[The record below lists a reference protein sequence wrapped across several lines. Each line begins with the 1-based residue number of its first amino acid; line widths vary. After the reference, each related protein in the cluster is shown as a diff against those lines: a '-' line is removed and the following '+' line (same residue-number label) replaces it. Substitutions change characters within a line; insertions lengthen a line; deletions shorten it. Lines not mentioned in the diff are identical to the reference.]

1 MDYRLIAFDMDGTLL
16 SSDKEVLPSSRAA
29 IAELADAGVTVAI
42 CSGRAPVMIE
52 THHEEFARVRYAICA
67 SGAIL
72 YDLAERRVLSR
83 RPIDVEL
90 VRRVAEVCGRY
101 DTTLDAFSGAGFY
114 YSACLLQNAADYGM
128 QAYVPLF
135 DSLGT
140 PADDV
145 WEPLARRGEP
155 TEKIDVFFASPADRD
170 RARAELEGLPL
181 VMTYSERSSL
191 ELSPAGVDKGVGLAE
206 LAGLLGVPM
215 EATVA
220 VGDADNDL
228 PMLRAAGLAVAMGN
242 ANEHA
247 RELADVVVADND
259 HDGCAE
265 AARRA
270 LAGGAR

>member
-1 MDYRLIAFDMDGTLL
+1 MDYQLIAFDMDGTLL
-16 SSDKEVLPSSRAA
+16 SSRKEVLPSSRAVLG
-29 IAELADAGVTVAI
+29 ELVDAGITVAI

-52 THHEEFARVRYAICA
+52 THAAELASVRYAICG

-72 YDLAERRVLSR
+72 YDLAERHVMSR
-83 RPIDVEL
+83 RPIDAAL
-90 VRRVAEVCGRY
+90 VRRADEVCGRY
-101 DTTLDAFSGAGFY
+101 DVTLDAFSGEGFY
-114 YSACLLQNAADYGM
+114 YSACLLGRAADYGM
-128 QAYVPLF
+128 QDYVPLF
-135 DSLGT
+135 DRLGT

-145 WEPLARRGEP
+145 WAPLLAGAP
-155 TEKIDVFFASPADRD
+155 TEKVDVFFADPADRD
-170 RARAELEGLPL
+170 RARAELDGLPL

-191 ELSPAGVDKGVGLAE
+191 ELSPLGVDKGVGLGE

-242 ANEHA
+242 ANERA
-247 RELADVVVADND
+247 RALADVVVADND

-265 AARRA
+265 AARLV